1 MAQIGQ
7 YSETTGERKLIYS
20 MQELADLLGTSL
32 MTAQKIK
39 NSGKIPFMQIGR
51 KCIFNVDRVLAALE
65 NKPGKGAK

>member
-1 MAQIGQ
+1 MTQIGQ
-7 YSETTGERKLIYS
+7 YLETTGERKLIYS

-51 KCIFNVDRVLAALE
+51 KCIFDVDRVLAALE

>member
-1 MAQIGQ
+1 MTQIGQ
-7 YSETTGERKLIYS
+7 YLETTGERKLIYS